1 MQPCPSVQELVSD
14 VRKLK
19 HQAREAVVLM
29 ADCESRESKLIA
41 AFKFVAKIDTATSD
55 RVGAFYLQQ
64 VQAELFRDIPEVSKL
79 ADWLVRLV
87 VACDRFL
94 ANVGEVQA

>member
-1 MQPCPSVQELVSD
+1 MNTCPSVPELLSD
-14 VRKLK
+14 VRTLK
-19 HQAREAVVLM
+19 HQARETVAII
-29 ADCESRESKLIA
+29 ADCESRELKLIA

-94 ANVGEVQA
+94 SSMGEVQA